1 MEIGIN
7 YCIKEKCKNKRR
19 QVWLENCV
27 WAAKSFLQMKS
38 CTEDQYV
45 TCTWGQ
51 ALFNVGGMHRG
62 YHGVCTLKFL
72 GFHGAENKN
81 PLKCWKVFNSK
92 HRKQGLYFDL
102 CFVASWNLFS
112 PFPFLIVPKNSRH
125 MVWMELI
132 TSCLWE
138 WALTGLSQTAPHL

>member
-1 MEIGIN
+1 MEASLAGKLCLSSKVLSAN
-7 YCIKEKCKNKRR
+7 EVMYRR
-19 QVWLENCV
+19 PICHMHMRTGSV
-27 WAAKSFLQMKS
+27 
-38 CTEDQYV
+38 
-45 TCTWGQ
+45 
-51 ALFNVGGMHRG
+51 NVGGMHRG